1 MMTVTPCFPANAA
14 DVRLYSWHS
23 ASDKPLPYMLKF
35 PFLMPNLTLTLGDAQ
50 FMVTVA
56 RIPRFFGL
64 CFWVWYG
71 VGVVLAQQLKFLSLS
86 SDDPQFMVTVARVP
100 RYTAR
105 PEHTIFIVTSHMV
118 QRVDVRLPR
127 MLKST
132 SLTLTI
138 VLTLNS
144 TLADAQ
150 FMVTV
155 ARIPRYTARLEC
167 TLFIRAFAEDAAF
180 LKGRV
185 TMVRTAVTEVVDSEK
200 LRKLLVMV
208 MNMGNFLNEGTRQ
221 GNARGFKMASLLKLE
236 TVKTL
241 DRTKTSL
248 HVLAE
253 WGKKSMP
260 EVLKLE
266 DDLQHCKEASSWSLT
281 DLHSEIAAM
290 RKGLTQVQAQLAAS
304 ENQKDKPPQDRFAE
318 TAAAFLRT
326 AVSRMHELED
336 LLQKTTAAY
345 REAAQ
350 LFGED
355 PGTVPSGEFFA
366 LMTEFVTMLGRA
378 VKENHQR
385 EVLEE
390 KRRRS
395 EEKAAKAA
403 KLKQAKLEKQQRE
416 GTDKG
421 IGAFQRMPSRA
432 PSGRLMQARAKSG
445 IIPMA
450 ADTSDHV
457 PPTVLND
464 KFNRIKEERAI
475 EGAILRPQLQAQLR
489 SGRSMIVRER
499 MPSRRA
505 TASTKFMDGGTSSTS
520 LARFDSHAN
529 ISSSSG
535 ARERMAAQRMR
546 TQRLSHA
553 AATQSGLRAPSH
565 PSPFRPQAVRAG
577 STVPAN
583 MRSSFKRLRST
594 TFIGR

>member
-1 MMTVTPCFPANAA
+1 MVGATVFNSLELTSVALPEELLKEAFEERPKTKEELEEEARKKREKEEAA
-14 DVRLYSWHS
+14 KRE
-23 ASDKPLPYMLKF
+23 AAK
-35 PFLMPNLTLTLGDAQ
+35 
-50 FMVTVA
+50 A
-56 RIPRFFGL
+56 RATK
-64 CFWVWYG
+64 V
-71 VGVVLAQQLKFLSLS
+71 SLL
-86 SDDPQFMVTVARVP
+86 DPT
-100 RYTAR
+100 TAR
-105 PEHTIFIVTSHMV
+105 NVGIVYKMFRMKPDAIAQAVLSMDASALSVDKLISLRSVAPTSEQLPQLTSYSGLMV
-118 QRVDVRLPR
+118 DLDEV
-127 MLKST
+127 T
-132 SLTLTI
+132 
-138 VLTLNS
+138 
-144 TLADAQ
+144 A